1 MENLSQCFIGFIE
14 ENNLS
19 QLAEVIE
26 IDKATCKSIKRFGNI
41 CFSAISLT

>member
-19 QLAEVIE
+19 QVAELLG
-26 IDKATCKSIKRFGNI
+26 IDKVT
-41 CFSAISLT
+41 